1 MTRFRFLRL
10 PHVLVNNSIFHSFRE
25 QKVWNWFDINE
36 LRDALS
42 ASKYIQSLNSDP
54 LVNLGH
60 LSNRDVNWKRAI
72 DVCRFLITL
81 TLGTGR
87 RAGRFEHLVIHFWWL
102 SQLLIVKS
110 IFFYILIFFDFFQ
123 MSSSRL
129 WIRIPKMLSRVSTI
143 CGACGLQLD
152 IQYYRSTCVYMY
164 IVIRDL
170 M

>member
-1 MTRFRFLRL
+1 MVYVTSMMTRFRFLRL

-110 IFFYILIFFDFFQ
+110 IFFYILIFFDFFPNELFQ
-123 MSSSRL
+123 VLDLDPKNVVTCFDHL
-129 WIRIPKMLSRVSTI
+129 WCVWVAARYTI
-143 CGACGLQLD
+143 
-152 IQYYRSTCVYMY
+152 
-164 IVIRDL
+164 
-170 M
+170 